1 MAVALCVTRCKMK
14 VFQFSKSNKCAHCE
28 NTKLEH
34 QLKCGTLISDY
45 LPRRKLDV
53 QLERRA
59 EARELT
65 DDPLLT
71 VREAAAEVGIGVTTF
86 WKWVKLG
93 RFPQPIRPLPR
104 SPRWRRSE
112 VRAAIHP

>member
-1 MAVALCVTRCKMK
+1 MSVLY
-14 VFQFSKSNKCAHCE
+14 FIKSSDCNNVQNNKLA
-28 NTKLEH
+28 NNPK
-34 QLKCGTLISDY
+34 SDATIADN

-53 QLERRA
+53 HRERRA
-59 EARELT
+59 EARVLT

-93 RFPQPIRPLPR
+93 RFPQPLYPLPR

-112 VRAAIHP
+112 VRAALSTGHGA

>member
-1 MAVALCVTRCKMK
+1 MSVVK
-14 VFQFSKSNKCAHCE
+14 FSKSNKVTNLQNKKHSNYPKIDAPIAD
-28 NTKLEH
+28 N
-34 QLKCGTLISDY
+34 

-53 QLERRA
+53 HRERRA
-59 EARELT
+59 EARGLT

-93 RFPQPIRPLPR
+93 RFPQPLYPLPR

>member
-1 MAVALCVTRCKMK
+1 MSVLK
-14 VFQFSKSNKCAHCE
+14 SIKSNKFTNLQNKQITNHP
-28 NTKLEH
+28 K
-34 QLKCGTLISDY
+34 SDATIIDN

-53 QLERRA
+53 HRERRA
-59 EARELT
+59 EARVLT

-93 RFPQPIRPLPR
+93 RFPQPLYPLPR